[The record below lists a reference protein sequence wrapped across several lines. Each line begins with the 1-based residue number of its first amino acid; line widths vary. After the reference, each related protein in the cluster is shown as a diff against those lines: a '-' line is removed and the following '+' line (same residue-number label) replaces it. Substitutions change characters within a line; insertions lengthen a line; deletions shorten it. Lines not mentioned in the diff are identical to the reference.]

1 MSGHVTEI
9 VVGVLLGLG
18 AAVSLSGAL
27 GILRLPDVYLRIQA
41 SAKTVIAAAVPVT
54 VGLVVAK
61 GFNTPY
67 TSRGLLVLVLI
78 VVVNPIA
85 SHVLARAAYKSG
97 IRMWPGAV
105 ADQPAAR
112 RPPVGTGDEDRD
124 G

>member
-1 MSGHVTEI
+1 MPEI
-9 VVGVLLGLG
+9 VVGVLLGVG

-41 SAKTVIAAAVPVT
+41 SAKTVIMAAVPVM

-61 GFNTPY
+61 GFDTPY
-67 TSRGLLVLVLI
+67 ASRALLVLVLI

-85 SHVLARAAYKSG
+85 SHTLARAAYRSG

-105 ADQPAAR
+105 VDQPAAR
-112 RPPVGTGDEDRD
+112 RHPPSEAGDEGGD